1 VGCELAHCD
10 LENIVDVRR
19 NVDADMEYKH
29 RENIQ
34 TRANFAMDHDP
45 DDTAYPNPHYAWF
58 ALSVLTL
65 VYIFSFI
72 DRQIL
77 NLLVVP
83 IKADLKITDTQMS
96 LLIGLTFAVFYTAFG
111 IPLGRIADAHNRRGL
126 IAGGFALWSA
136 FTACCG
142 FVGSFSQLLFM
153 RMGVGVGEAS
163 LSPAAYSL
171 ITDYFPPR
179 RRNIAQGVYNMG
191 IYVGS
196 GLALVIGGLA
206 IAAVSR
212 QPLWNLPLIGV
223 VRWWQLIFII
233 IGGAGLLTVPLMLTV
248 REPPR
253 HGAAPQ
259 MNSLREV
266 FGHLKQHRRTYLCH
280 NIGVGLLAFSAY
292 GSSAWLPTFFV
303 RHHHWT
309 GAHAG
314 IVLGSIIAVFGS
326 LGMVTSGWVADRW
339 TARGHSDACMR
350 VALLLAVTWIP
361 TGVAMLLVPDP
372 VWAAVL
378 YAPSAFLAAGVYCVG
393 PAALM
398 QVTPARMRG
407 QAGAIYLFTINMI
420 GLGLGPTAVALLTDY
435 LFHDVNQVGKS
446 ILIVTVVAHVLAG
459 LLLWSGR
466 SAFIRSRASVAA
478 PALRYAA

>member
-1 VGCELAHCD
+1 
-10 LENIVDVRR
+10 
-19 NVDADMEYKH
+19 
-29 RENIQ
+29 
-34 TRANFAMDHDP
+34 MDHEP
-45 DDTAYPNPHYAWF
+45 DDSAYPNPRYAWY

-65 VYIFSFI
+65 VYVFSFI

-83 IKADLKITDTQMS
+83 IKADLKISDTQMS

-111 IPLGRIADAHNRRGL
+111 IPLGRIADGHNRRGL
-126 IAGGFALWSA
+126 IAAGFALWSA
-136 FTACCG
+136 FTAACG
-142 FVGSFSQLLFM
+142 FIGSFPQLVFM

-171 ITDYFPPR
+171 ITDYFAPK
-179 RRNIAQGVYNMG
+179 RRNSAQGIYNMG

-196 GLALVIGGLA
+196 GLALVIGGLT
-206 IAAVSR
+206 ITAVSR
-212 QPLWNLPLIGV
+212 QPLWILPLIGV

-248 REPPR
+248 KEPPR
-253 HGAAPQ
+253 HGAAMQ

-266 FGHLKQHRRTYLCH
+266 FGHLKRHRQTYLSH
-280 NIGVGLLAFSAY
+280 NIGLGLLAFSAY
-292 GSSAWLPTFFV
+292 GSSAWLPTFFI

-309 GAHAG
+309 SAHAG
-314 IVLGSIIAVFGS
+314 IVLGSITAIFGS
-326 LGMVTSGWVADRW
+326 LGMVASGWLADRW
-339 TARGHSDACMR
+339 NAHGHSDACMR

-361 TGVAMLLVPDP
+361 TGVAMLLVPDAA
-372 VWAAVL
+372 WAAIL
-378 YAPSAFLAAGVYCVG
+378 FAPTAFLSAGIYCVG

-407 QAGAIYLFTINMI
+407 QAGAIYLFAINLI

-435 LFHDVNQVGKS
+435 VFHDVKQVGSS
-446 ILIVTVVAHVLAG
+446 ILIVTVIAHVLAG

-466 SAFIRSRASVAA
+466 SAFVRSRASISA
-478 PALRYAA
+478 PAVGYAT